1 MKDFAQFNNNYLM
14 QVEQLRTSENKLTNE
29 VEERRK
35 IVETAEIAIVHF
47 ENVRG
52 EAKIVNSAYKNF
64 TERVE
69 ATRDKV
75 IEKCKSFEG
84 E

>member
-1 MKDFAQFNNNYLM
+1 MLFVQG
-14 QVEQLRTSENKLTNE
+14 EQLKTSETKLSIE
-29 VEERRK
+29 VDERRK
-35 IVETAEIAIVHF
+35 IVETAEIAIVHY

-75 IEKCKSFEG
+75 IEKFKSFEG
-84 E
+84 KVSSTQC